1 MPIHDQGYRRYA
13 GSRAAVGRTWQVIA
27 KAGAWTFI
35 SRRAFMG
42 LLLMAWAP
50 FIVRA
55 VQIYVASNF
64 QQAASILAI
73 KPETFREFL
82 DQQGVFVF
90 FVTIYVGAGLIAN
103 DRRANA
109 LQVYLSKP
117 LTRAEYVF
125 GKFAILF
132 TFLVAVTWAPAIFL
146 LIVQILFAGNFTF
159 LRDNIFLIPA
169 ITLFSLLQVMLASM
183 TMLAL
188 SSLSKSSRFVG
199 IMYAGLMFFT
209 AALFNA
215 IRGITG
221 SSSMAWLSPS
231 AALEQL
237 GDVIFRL
244 DPRYDMSPV
253 VAGLV
258 VIGLMAFS
266 VYILERR
273 VRGVEVVQ

>member
-13 GSRAAVGRTWQVIA
+13 GTRAAVGRGWAVIA
-27 KAGAWTFI
+27 RSGIMSLIGK
-35 SRRAFMG
+35 RAFIG
-42 LLLMAWAP
+42 LLLLAWSP
-50 FIVRA
+50 FVVRA

-64 QQAASILAI
+64 VQTASFLGVKA
-73 KPETFREFL
+73 ETFREFL
-82 DQQGVFVF
+82 DQQGAFVF

-117 LTRAEYVF
+117 LTRAEYVV
-125 GKFAILF
+125 GKLAILF
-132 TFLVAVTWAPAIFL
+132 LFLTAVTWAPAIML
-146 LIVQILFAGNFTF
+146 LLVQIMFAGSFTF

-169 ITLFSLLQVMLASM
+169 ITLFSLVQVLLASM

-188 SSLSKSSRFVG
+188 SSMSKSSRFVG
-199 IMYAGLMFFT
+199 IMYTGLMIFT
-209 AALFNA
+209 SVIFNA
-215 IRGITG
+215 VRGITG
-221 SSSMAWLSPS
+221 RSWLAWLSPT

-244 DPRYDMSPV
+244 TPRYDLPAPVALLVIVALIAMS
-253 VAGLV
+253 
-258 VIGLMAFS
+258 AF
-266 VYILERR
+266 ILERR